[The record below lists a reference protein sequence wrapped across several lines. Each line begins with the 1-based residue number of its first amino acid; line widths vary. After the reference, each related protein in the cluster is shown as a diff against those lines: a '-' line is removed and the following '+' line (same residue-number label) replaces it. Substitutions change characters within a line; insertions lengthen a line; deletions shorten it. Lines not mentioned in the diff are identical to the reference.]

1 MNHIPPRLAP
11 YVPIANLIGAATGP
25 QVEVVLHDTS
35 SPLHS
40 VVYVVNGHVTGRKV
54 GQTFEHLFS
63 DELKE
68 RASNGDLIDNYYF
81 KVQGRTIR
89 SSSLLL
95 RGEDGRVFGAICINV
110 DVTKI
115 TDAIR
120 DLSALLPGFASQ
132 RSAGSMQGA
141 AAPAVP
147 SVGSEFIGSMLD
159 SLPDRPT
166 RRERLELIAFLEK
179 KNVFAMR
186 GALDLVATR
195 LGVANVTVY
204 SDIRYVKTH
213 PEEFATS

>member
-1 MNHIPPRLAP
+1 MNHIPQRLAP

-120 DLSALLPGFASQ
+120 DLSG
-132 RSAGSMQGA
+132 
-141 AAPAVP
+141 
-147 SVGSEFIGSMLD
+147 
-159 SLPDRPT
+159 
-166 RRERLELIAFLEK
+166 
-179 KNVFAMR
+179 NVC
-186 GALDLVATR
+186 
-195 LGVANVTVY
+195 
-204 SDIRYVKTH
+204 DIRPCHSDEYPSKVRRPHFSVLDKTKVKETFGIEVPH
-213 PEEFATS
+213 WYESLKNCISRL